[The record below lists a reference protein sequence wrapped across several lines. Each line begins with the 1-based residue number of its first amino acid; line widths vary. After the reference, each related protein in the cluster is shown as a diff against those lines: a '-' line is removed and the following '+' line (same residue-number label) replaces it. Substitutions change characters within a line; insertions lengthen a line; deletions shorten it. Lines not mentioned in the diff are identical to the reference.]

1 MYKIISDI
9 INLGK
14 NYDSSLFEN
23 TSLDSLI
30 GGNLQQ
36 PHIVVYEDNT
46 SKNILLCMLL
56 LLLLLLFIL
65 YTIFITK
72 II

>member
-46 SKNILLCMLL
+46 SKNILLCMLCCYCCYCYLYYIQFL
-56 LLLLLLFIL
+56 LP
-65 YTIFITK
+65 K
-72 II
+72 